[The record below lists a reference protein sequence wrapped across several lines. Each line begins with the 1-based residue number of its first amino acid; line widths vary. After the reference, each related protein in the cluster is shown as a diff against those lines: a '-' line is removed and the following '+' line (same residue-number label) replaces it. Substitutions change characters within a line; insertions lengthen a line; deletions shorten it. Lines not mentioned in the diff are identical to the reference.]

1 MSLHKSHRVVRT
13 DNLKDVLEEFAS
25 AEAAEQFLIMM
36 QAKGE
41 DVMIV
46 TDDEEADENAT
57 PDEFIIEGLELDEPS
72 VEFGSEL
79 DDEFGL
85 FDQDDKDGDIE
96 FD

>member
-1 MSLHKSHRVVRT
+1 MSLHKSHRVVRA
-13 DNLKDVLEEFAS
+13 DNYKDVLEEFAS

-57 PDEFIIEGLELDEPS
+57 PDEFIIEGLELDEPT

-79 DDEFGL
+79 DDEYGL
-85 FDQDDKDGDIE
+85 FDKDDTEEGIE